1 MTHALEYWASNT
13 RASTCGV
20 ILTDFMS
27 IIDKIE
33 KGLVR
38 EDWLVPLEELSLE
51 KDSQLFWM
59 YVPGHAGVNYNE
71 LADKLASY

>member
-1 MTHALEYWASNT
+1 
-13 RASTCGV
+13 
-20 ILTDFMS
+20 MS

-59 YVPGHAGVNYNE
+59 YVPGHARVNYNE